1 MSELSHQKTNR
12 ITTVT
17 QSDLDRIVYGDH
29 PDPFSVLGMH
39 HAAYAGR
46 QAIAVRV
53 FAPEAERVG
62 LIEFNGHTTLHSL
75 DKINGLGFYELVLP
89 DRAERFRYQ
98 LELSD
103 HLGQTRRMADP
114 YGFARI
120 LTDEDLQVFASGKH
134 WRIYEKL
141 GAHVMMI
148 EGVAGVHFA
157 VWAPSARRVSVIGNF
172 NRWDGRR
179 HPMRAL
185 LTGVWEIFIPD
196 LAAGEIYKFE
206 IKTREGHLR
215 VKSDPFAFCCELR
228 PSNASVV
235 HSFDFYWQDQDWMS
249 RRAET
254 AWLERPISIYE
265 FHPGSWKRKGQG
277 ENDWFGYREMADEL
291 GPYLAHLGFTHVEL
305 LPIMEHPYD
314 PSWGY
319 QVTGYYAT
327 TSRYGKPEDFAYF
340 VDCMH
345 RHNLGVILDWVPAHF
360 PKDDFALRWFD
371 GTALYEHA
379 DPRLGEHPDWGT
391 LIFNYGRN
399 EISNFLLAN
408 ALFWLERYHVDGL
421 RVDAVASMLYLDYSR
436 KAGEWI
442 PNKYGGRENLEAI
455 DFLKEMNKI
464 VHGKFPGAVT
474 IAEESTAWPAVSR
487 PTYLGGLG
495 FTFKWNMGWMN
506 DFLRYM
512 EKDPIYRQYHQNLV
526 TFSMIYAFSEN
537 FILPLSHDEVVHGK
551 RALLDKMPGDL
562 WRKFANLRLALG
574 YMFGHPG
581 KKLLFMGSEI
591 GQWWEWNHADSLQ
604 WHLLEHDLHQKLL
617 EYVKDLNH
625 LYRSEPALY
634 EVDYSW
640 EGFQWIDFSDAQSSL
655 ISFLR
660 YGKARE
666 EVIVCACN
674 FTPQPRLGYR
684 LGVPMPGFYQELL
697 NSDSA
702 HYGGSNIGN
711 AGGIHTEEITQHN
724 QPYSIAIEFPPLAVI
739 VFKCQKHESERM
751 KRPEAHG

>member
-1 MSELSHQKTNR
+1 VADLSNPQIKRLTAAQN
-12 ITTVT
+12 
-17 QSDLDRIVYGDH
+17 DFDRIVHGDH
-29 PDPFSVLGMH
+29 HDPFSVLGMH
-39 HAAYAGR
+39 QITYEGR
-46 QAIAVRV
+46 QALAVRV
-53 FAPEAERVG
+53 FAPETEKAAV
-62 LIEFNGHTTLHSL
+62 IEVDNQGQLHPMNR
-75 DKINGLGFYELVLP
+75 INGMGFYELVIFP
-89 DRAERFRYQ
+89 SRDRFRYQ
-98 LELSD
+98 IEFTD
-103 HLGQTRRMADP
+103 HFGQTRRTSDP
-114 YGFARI
+114 YSFDRL
-120 LTDEDLQVFASGKH
+120 LTDEDLQLFADGGH

-141 GAHVMMI
+141 GAHVRTI
-148 EGVAGVHFA
+148 DNVAGVHFA
-157 VWAPSARRVSVIGNF
+157 VWAPSARRVSVVGNF

-179 HPMRAL
+179 HSMRAF
-185 LTGVWEIFIPD
+185 LTGVWEIFIPG
-196 LAAGEIYKFE
+196 LEAGETYKFE

-215 VKSDPFAFCCELR
+215 VKSDPYAFYSELR
-228 PSNASVV
+228 PSNASIVCALN
-235 HSFDFYWQDQDWMS
+235 FDWHDDDWRS

-254 AWLERPISIYE
+254 NWLERPMSIYE
-265 FHPGSWKRKGQG
+265 LHLGSWKRKGTG
-277 ENDWFGYREMADEL
+277 ENDWFGYRQMADEL
-291 GPYLAHLGFTHVEL
+291 AEYLAHMGYTHVEL
-305 LPIMEHPYD
+305 MPVMEHPYD

-345 RHNLGVILDWVPAHF
+345 RHNIGVFLDWVPAHF

-399 EISNFLLAN
+399 EVRNFLTAN
-408 ALFWLERYHVDGL
+408 ALFWLDQYHVDGL
-421 RVDAVASMLYLDYSR
+421 RVDAVASLLYLDYSR

-442 PNKYGGRENLEAI
+442 PNKYGGRENLDAI
-455 DFLKEMNKI
+455 DFLKQMNEV
-464 VHGKFPGAVT
+464 VHEKFPGAVT

-512 EKDPIYRQYHQNLV
+512 EKDPIYRQYHQSLV

-551 RALLDKMPGDL
+551 RALLDKMPGDH
-562 WRKFANLRLALG
+562 WRKFANFRLALG

-604 WHLLEHDLHQKLL
+604 WHLLDQELHRKLQ
-617 EYVKDLNH
+617 EYAKDLNH

-655 ISFLR
+655 ISFMR
-660 YGKARE
+660 YGKKRD
-666 EVIVCACN
+666 EVVIFACN
-674 FTPQPRLGYR
+674 FTPTPRPSYR

-697 NSDSA
+697 NSDSE
-702 HYGGSNIGN
+702 HYGGSNLGN
-711 AGGIHTEEITQHN
+711 AGGVHAEEILHHN
-724 QPYSIAIEFPPLAVI
+724 QPYSIVIEFPPLAV
-739 VFKCQKHESERM
+739 VVLKCRKKEAEGER
-751 KRPEAHG
+751 

>member
-1 MSELSHQKTNR
+1 MADMSNHQIKR
-12 ITTVT
+12 MTTVS
-17 QSDLDRIVYGDH
+17 QSDVDRIVYGDH
-29 PDPFSVLGMH
+29 HDPFSVLGMH
-39 HAAYAGR
+39 HLAHEGAS
-46 QAIAVRV
+46 AIAVRV
-53 FAPEAERVG
+53 FAPEAERIAVIDPEG
-62 LIEFNGHTTLHSL
+62 GGHPMT
-75 DKINGLGFYELVLP
+75 KINGLGFYELVLE
-89 DRAERFRYQ
+89 DRRERFRYQ
-98 LELSD
+98 LELTDSF
-103 HLGQTRRMADP
+103 GQTRRVADP
-114 YGFARI
+114 YAYMRV
-120 LTDEDLQVFASGKH
+120 LTDEDLGLFARGKH
-134 WRIYEKL
+134 WQIYDRL
-141 GAHVMMI
+141 GAHLMTI
-148 EGVAGVHFA
+148 DQATGVHFA
-157 VWAPSARRVSVIGNF
+157 VWAPSARRVSVVGNF

-179 HPMRAL
+179 HTMRKL
-185 LTGVWEIFIPD
+185 LTGVWEIFIPG
-196 LAAGEIYKFE
+196 LTAGEVYKFE

-215 VKSDPFAFCCELR
+215 VKSDPYAQRTELR
-228 PSNASVV
+228 PANASVV
-235 HSFDFYWQDQDWMS
+235 PVAEKFQWQDQDWMS

-254 AWLERPISIYE
+254 GWLERPMAIYE
-265 FHPGSWKRKGQG
+265 LHLGSWKRKGQG
-277 ENDWFGYREMADEL
+277 ENDWLGYRETANDLAE
-291 GPYLAHLGFTHVEL
+291 YLTHMGYTHVEL
-305 LPIMEHPYD
+305 MPVMEHPYD

-319 QVTGYYAT
+319 QVTGYYAVS
-327 TSRYGKPEDFAYF
+327 SRYGNPEDFAYF

-399 EISNFLLAN
+399 EVRNFLIAN
-408 ALFWLERYHVDGL
+408 ALFWLEKYHIDGL

-436 KAGEWI
+436 NAGEWV

-455 DFLKEMNKI
+455 DFIKEMNEI
-464 VHGKFPGAVT
+464 VHGRFPGAIT

-512 EKDPIYRQYHQNLV
+512 EKDPIYRQYHQNLI

-551 RALLDKMPGDL
+551 RALLDKMPGDS
-562 WRKFANLRLALG
+562 WRKFANMRLALG
-574 YMFGHPG
+574 FMFGHPG
-581 KKLLFMGSEI
+581 KKMLFMGSET

-604 WHLLEHDLHQKLL
+604 WHLLEHEPHRKLL

-655 ISFLR
+655 ISFMR
-660 YGKARE
+660 YGKKRD
-666 EVIVCACN
+666 EVVVFACN
-674 FTPQPRLGYR
+674 FTPTPRRSYR
-684 LGVPMPGFYQELL
+684 LGVPMRGYYQELL
-697 NSDSA
+697 NSDSE
-702 HYGGSNIGN
+702 HYGGSNLGN
-711 AGGIHTEEITQHN
+711 SGGVQAEEAPHHN
-724 QPYSIAIEFPPLAVI
+724 QPYSIVIEFPPLAV
-739 VFKCQKHESERM
+739 VVLKCRRNEAEEAAKSEGR
-751 KRPEAHG
+751 G